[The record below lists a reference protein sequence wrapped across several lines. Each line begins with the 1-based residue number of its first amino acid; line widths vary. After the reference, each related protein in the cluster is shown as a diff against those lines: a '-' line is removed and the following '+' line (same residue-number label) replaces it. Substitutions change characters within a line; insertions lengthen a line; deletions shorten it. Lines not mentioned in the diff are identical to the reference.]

1 MTDTSD
7 APVRKQASLLTMLV
21 VAWSPFALGIA
32 IVVFAAIVA
41 DYGPYARAVDSV
53 ILSFVL
59 ASPALWL
66 FARDIFRYPL
76 TPLWRLYW
84 TLSFAAYLVHL
95 YYGYGVLFAGDW
107 KAVTASQG
115 TTVAILN
122 LAVTV
127 LWAADVLIAWV
138 GMSGTWVLVLRVA
151 AHLGVFAAGI
161 VSSVAFRDGIEKLPG
176 ILLALGLAY
185 GIFDRL
191 RSPRPILP
199 ENA

>member
-1 MTDTSD
+1 MTDAPD

-41 DYGPYARAVDSV
+41 DYGPYARTVDSV

-59 ASPALWL
+59 AAPALWL
-66 FARDIFRYPL
+66 FARDIWRYPL
-76 TPLWRLYW
+76 TRLWRLYW

-95 YYGYGVLFAGDW
+95 YYGFGVLFGGDW
-107 KAVTASQG
+107 NAVTASQG

-122 LAVTV
+122 LVVTV
-127 LWAADVLIAWV
+127 LWGADVLVAWI
-138 GMSGTWVLVLRVA
+138 GLSGIWVLVLRIA
-151 AHLGVFAAGI
+151 AHLGVFAAGF
-161 VSSVAFRDGIEKLPG
+161 VASVIFRGGIEKLPG

-191 RSPRPILP
+191 RSPRPIAP
-199 ENA
+199 